1 MQKLKK
7 LAALALAM
15 MLTAASALSAS
26 ADTATVKDKNGS
38 KTIDVNAKYAGG
50 ALTPDVYSVDVTWGK
65 MEFTYSVSGTR
76 EWDPVTHEYADKTT
90 AGWVADGNGITVVNH
105 SNVDVTVDFAYA
117 AAEGYSDIT
126 GTFNVTSDTLD
137 AGVAGNVKGADSV
150 STYLTLSGSL
160 ASSDSAF
167 TKVGSVT
174 VSLS

>member
-1 MQKLKK
+1 M
-7 LAALALAM
+7 
-15 MLTAASALSAS
+15 
-26 ADTATVKDKNGS
+26 
-38 KTIDVNAKYAGG
+38 
-50 ALTPDVYSVDVTWGK
+50 
-65 MEFTYSVSGTR
+65 
-76 EWDPVTHEYADKTT
+76 
-90 AGWVADGNGITVVNH
+90 NH

-160 ASSDSAF
+160 ASSNSAF